1 MCSRIRLLLLYDSYH
16 DIHNHYRRR
25 HHNYCNQHFARS
37 TKAQE
42 VSAIPTPRTLENCHL
57 ENAARPSIT
66 VIILPLACAEV
77 GFWRIRLHPY
87 EGHRLRS
94 TVDVLFVLEPI
105 FEANRGHEEL
115 VCDWPSRIW
124 CHY

>member
-1 MCSRIRLLLLYDSYH
+1 MIRVIIICYMCICNCICVCNCICICFCICICIRIGRCIRLLLLYDSRH

-57 ENAARPSIT
+57 ENAARTSIT

-77 GFWRIRLHPY
+77 GFWRIRFIRARAT
-87 EGHRLRS
+87 G
-94 TVDVLFVLEPI
+94 
-105 FEANRGHEEL
+105 
-115 VCDWPSRIW
+115 
-124 CHY
+124 